1 MKHLLTYKLFEAKV
15 SGVQQLNDLDL
26 ALNVPAVGSK
36 KFNYELKDNTV
47 KILDQEFKPYEL
59 YDFVVTLEG
68 ELLIGKEHF
77 KLAKKAGK
85 IKAAGELKIN
95 ELGKIIY
102 LNNESGH
109 YKPTKEHLR
118 DIYNLFNKMQLTVP
132 QTQVQYRY

>member
-1 MKHLLTYKLFEAKV
+1 MKHILTYKLFESRI
-15 SGVQQLNDLDL
+15 SGVQELPDLDL

-36 KFNYELKDNTV
+36 KFNYELQDGTV
-47 KILDQEFKPYEL
+47 KIIDPEFKPNEI
-59 YDFVVTLEG
+59 YDFVVTLDG

-118 DIYNLFNKMQLTVP
+118 NIYNLFNKMQLTVP
-132 QTQVQYRY
+132 QAQVQYRY